1 MPKKFWQFINQT
13 GSNCAELLLYG
24 DIAESQS
31 WFGDEVTPKQFAND
45 LKKLG
50 TVDEI
55 TVRIT
60 SGGGDVFAAQAI
72 GNALEDHKAT
82 VTARIGGLCGSAATI
97 VACHCD
103 KVIAANDSTYMIH
116 PVRLRIPGAID
127 AAGLQQYLEEIGKIK
142 ESIVNLYV
150 KKTGRTKE
158 EVTGWMDATSW
169 WTAEEAKENGFVD
182 ELADDG
188 EDTVVENRSGVLFVN
203 SINMNM
209 PFDKAP
215 TFVQNSLAAAPA
227 ANSSVNM
234 PPAGAPENKTQ
245 EVMDMEIKST
255 DDLRQQYPAFVDQIE
270 QAAAQRAVKEERQR
284 IQDIEEMA
292 LPGSEEITAKAKFS
306 EPMSVEDY
314 AKAMVK
320 NAKTQGATFLRQMQQ
335 EAEEGGANG
344 VGDTPAPEDK
354 DSVTDAVAQAKKD
367 AAVFLNSAKNKGG
380 K

>member
-1 MPKKFWQFINQT
+1 MPKKFWEFVNKAE
-13 GSNCAELLLYG
+13 SNGAELLLYG
-24 DIAESQS
+24 DIAGEKS
-31 WFGDEVTPKQFAND
+31 WFGDEVTPKQFATD

-50 TVDEI
+50 AVDEI

-72 GNALEDHKAT
+72 GDALEDHKAT

-103 KVIAANDSTYMIH
+103 KVVAANDSTYMIH
-116 PVRLRIPGAID
+116 PVKLRIPGAID
-127 AAGLQQYLEEIGKIK
+127 AAGLQTYIEAINAIK
-142 ESIVNLYV
+142 ENIVNLYV
-150 KKTGRTKE
+150 KKTGRSKE
-158 EVTGWMDATSW
+158 EITGWMDATSW

-182 ELADDG
+182 ELADDETG
-188 EDTVVENRSGVLFVN
+188 AVVENRSGVLFVN
-203 SINMNM
+203 SISMNL

-227 ANSSVNM
+227 ANGSVNI
-234 PPAGAPENKTQ
+234 PPAGEPENKTQ
-245 EVMDMEIKST
+245 EVQEMEIKSV
-255 DDLRQQYPAFVDQIE
+255 DDLRQHYPAFVDQIE
-270 QAAAQRAVKEERQR
+270 QEAAQRAVQGERQR

-320 NAKTQGATFLRQMQQ
+320 NAKTQGATFLQQMQQ

-344 VGDTPAPEDK
+344 VGSAPAPGDK
-354 DSVTDAVAQAKKD
+354 DSVTDAIAQAKKD
-367 AAVFLNSAKNKGG
+367 AAVFMNSTKKNGG